1 MRCAAVSNIFEPQ
14 VGETMIEN
22 WQNHML
28 AALAM
33 LGAGLEGMG
42 LEME

>member
-1 MRCAAVSNIFEPQ
+1 
-14 VGETMIEN
+14 MIEN